1 MFDFLKKIF
10 GLPTEKEIA
19 EARRAAQA
27 AAQVP
32 YKVEAPTTIETVAT
46 PTEPAKKVE
55 EAKPVKTRKPRA
67 KKVEVVAVKPA
78 KPAKAAKE
86 KAAKPVA
93 KRTTR
98 KSAVQ

>member
-32 YKVEAPTTIETVAT
+32 YKVEAPVAVETVST
-46 PTEPAKKVE
+46 PTVPAKKVE
-55 EAKPVKTRKPRA
+55 EVKPVVEKKTRKPRA
-67 KKVEVVAVKPA
+67 KKVEAPAV
-78 KPAKAAKE
+78 KE
-86 KAAKPVA
+86 KATKVVA
-93 KRTTR
+93 KRTVR
-98 KSAVQ
+98 KPKTQKA